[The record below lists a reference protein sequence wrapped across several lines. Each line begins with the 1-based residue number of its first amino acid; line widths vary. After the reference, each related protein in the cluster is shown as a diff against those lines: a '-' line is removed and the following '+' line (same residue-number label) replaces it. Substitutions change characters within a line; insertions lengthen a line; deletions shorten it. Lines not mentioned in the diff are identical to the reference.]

1 MKRPLIIIVAALGL
15 LAASACRCWPRIDPI
30 TVSTSANGF
39 VNRRERRMRHDCNSI
54 SATTTTTTT
63 RRAAMRLHRSQ
74 GAASASDSAVAT
86 GSSTAPCGSSPSAAG
101 LWSPCRRSASWFRCY
116 RPTTP
121 PCGSAERRTTTPM
134 ASTTPRPRVRTMWW
148 SRRPPPGGAES
159 VQPVPAAPAPCA
171 MPEPIIYPRSGQTAA
186 QTEADRQECNRWATT
201 QPSVMPDASVFQR
214 SVAAYMDGRGYTVRC
229 SGRRPSRSHLSQGD
243 SPLQQ
248 ARHTP
253 HRTFSCGICRAVIQA
268 RNPS

>member
-1 MKRPLIIIVAALGL
+1 
-15 LAASACRCWPRIDPI
+15 
-30 TVSTSANGF
+30 
-39 VNRRERRMRHDCNSI
+39 MRHDCNSI

-148 SRRPPPGGAES
+148 SRRPPPGGGPKVCS
-159 VQPVPAAPAPCA
+159 RCPLRPRPVPCRNRSSTRAAARRPHRRRPIGRSAIVGLPPSPASCLTPACSSARLQRTWTDGATRCA
-171 MPEPIIYPRSGQTAA
+171 VAGGGHREVTCHKAIHLCNKRGTRPTEHSVAVSAA
-186 QTEADRQECNRWATT
+186 Q
-201 QPSVMPDASVFQR
+201 
-214 SVAAYMDGRGYTVRC
+214 
-229 SGRRPSRSHLSQGD
+229 
-243 SPLQQ
+243 
-248 ARHTP
+248 
-253 HRTFSCGICRAVIQA
+253 
-268 RNPS
+268 